1 MIYLSMTLSKILRYI
16 FLATFNALIV
26 YAVPLA
32 LSFESWFFLSLILV
46 IGILVNVVYFT
57 DRFQP
62 MKWILP
68 GMIFMLSF
76 VVFPAVY
83 NSYVSFTNWSTGH
96 ILTKTQ
102 AIGILEDRVF
112 TPDDQKGLEFEM
124 YILQDLDLNFY
135 YVANLDSENIL
146 FGRAVSDDEI
156 FTTSYATH
164 EPSLFINGEFSTPDG
179 YYQLSGK
186 EQIANS
192 TTLQELSLVIDKN
205 TRAQLYKISVFGAST
220 GRLTS
225 TSQLYTYDEIN
236 DALFNNATNTLC
248 PVVKDNFEC
257 EGKEIEPGWR
267 VYVGGENYSKL
278 FSSQRIRGPLG
289 VVTKWTFQ
297 FALLSVIFSFAV
309 GLLLSMIL
317 NKDGLKFQRI
327 YRAVFIL
334 PYAIPA
340 FVSALVWKGLLNP
353 DYGVINSWLGP
364 LYEILDVEPV
374 KWLKTKES
382 ARSAVL
388 LVNTWLGFP
397 YMFLITTGALQS
409 IPKELIEAAK
419 VDGATGIQ
427 SFWRITF
434 PLLMVSISPLLIG
447 SFAFN
452 FNNFTLIFLLSG
464 GGPPIVGSE
473 VSVGWTDILI
483 SFTYKLAISGGRGNL
498 FGLASSVTII
508 IFALVLIISAI
519 SFRYTKRLER
529 IYGNI

>member
-1 MIYLSMTLSKILRYI
+1 MTISKIFRYT
-16 FLATFNALIV
+16 FLAIINSLIV
-26 YAVPLA
+26 YAIPLT
-32 LSFESWFFLSLILV
+32 LTFESWFLLSLIIV
-46 IGILVNVVYFT
+46 IGILINLVYFS
-57 DRFQP
+57 DRFLP

-68 GMIFMLSF
+68 GMIFMISF
-76 VVFPAVY
+76 VVFPALY

-102 AIGILEDRVF
+102 AINILEDRVY
-112 TPDDQKGLEFEM
+112 TPENQKGIEFEM
-124 YILQDLDLNFY
+124 FILQDSSLDFY
-135 YVANLDSENIL
+135 YVANLDSNNIL
-146 FGRAVSDDEI
+146 FGKAVSDDEI
-156 FTTSYATH
+156 FTTSYANH
-164 EPSLFINGEFSTPDG
+164 EPSLFVNNEFVTPDG
-179 YYQLSGK
+179 YYLLSGK

-192 TTLQELSLVIDKN
+192 TTLQDLSLIIDES
-205 TRAQLYKISVFGAST
+205 TRVQLYKISVFGAST
-220 GRLTS
+220 GRLSS
-225 TSQLYTYDEIN
+225 TSQLYTYDDLN
-236 DALFNNATNTLC
+236 DVMINNADNLPC
-248 PVVKDNFEC
+248 PVVKDNFVC
-257 EGKEIEPGWR
+257 DGKEIEPGWR
-267 VYVGGENYSKL
+267 VFVGGENYRNL
-278 FSSQRIRGPLG
+278 FSNQRIRGPLG

-297 FALLSVIFSFAV
+297 FAFLSVFLCFVV
-309 GLLLSMIL
+309 GLFLSMIL
-317 NKDGLKFQRI
+317 NKDGLKFKRI
-327 YRAVFIL
+327 YRAIFIL

-340 FVSALVWKGLLNP
+340 FVSVLVWKGLLNP
-353 DYGVINSWLGP
+353 DYGLINSWLGP
-364 LYEILDVEPV
+364 LYEIFDIEPI
-374 KWLKTKES
+374 KWLTTKES

-419 VDGATGIQ
+419 VDGASGLQ

-452 FNNFTLIFLLSG
+452 FNNFTLIFLLTG
-464 GGPPIVGSE
+464 GGPPIVGSD
-473 VSVGWTDILI
+473 VAVGWTDILI

-508 IFALVLIISAI
+508 IFFIVLVISAI

>member
-1 MIYLSMTLSKILRYI
+1 MIYLSMTLSKISRYVL
-16 FLATFNALIV
+16 LAIFNALIV
-26 YAVPLA
+26 YTIPLA
-32 LSFESWFFLSLILV
+32 LTFESWFFLSLTLV

-68 GMIFMLSF
+68 GMIFMISF
-76 VVFPAVY
+76 VVFPAIY
-83 NSYVSFTNWSTGH
+83 NTFVSFTNWSTGH
-96 ILTKTQ
+96 ILTKAQ
-102 AIGILEDRVF
+102 AISVLEDRVF

-124 YILQDLDLNFY
+124 YILQDQDLKFY
-135 YVANLDSENIL
+135 YVANLDSDNIL

-156 FTTSYATH
+156 FSTSYATH
-164 EPSLFINGEFSTPDG
+164 EPSLFINGEFSIPDG
-179 YYQLSGK
+179 FYQLSGK

-192 TTLQELSLVIDKN
+192 TTLQELSLVIDQN

-225 TSQLYTYDEIN
+225 TSQLYTYDELN
-236 DALFNNATNTLC
+236 DVLINNATNSIC
-248 PVVKDNFEC
+248 PVIKDNFEC
-257 EGKEIEPGWR
+257 DGNEIEPGWR
-267 VYVGGENYSKL
+267 VYVGGENYRKL
-278 FSSQRIRGPLG
+278 FSSQRIRGPLNI
-289 VVTKWTFQ
+289 VTKWTFQ

-309 GLLLSMIL
+309 GLLLSVIL

-327 YRAVFIL
+327 YRSVFIL

-419 VDGATGIQ
+419 VDGATGLQ

>member
-1 MIYLSMTLSKILRYI
+1 MAFSKILRYS
-16 FLATFNALIV
+16 FLALFNALIV
-26 YAVPLA
+26 YAVPLTLA
-32 LSFESWFFLSLILV
+32 FESWFLLSLILL
-46 IGILVNVVYFT
+46 IGILVNVVYFS

-68 GMIFMLSF
+68 GMIFMISF

-83 NSYVSFTNWSTGH
+83 NTFVSFTNWSTGH
-96 ILTKTQ
+96 ILTKSQ
-102 AIGILEDRVF
+102 AVGVLEDRVF
-112 TPDDQKGLEFEM
+112 TPEDQKGLEFEM
-124 YILQDLDLNFY
+124 FILQDIDLNFY
-135 YVANLDSENIL
+135 YVANLDSDNIL

-156 FTTSYATH
+156 FTSTYASH
-164 EPSLFINGEFSTPDG
+164 EPSLLSNGEFVAPEG
-179 YYQLSGK
+179 YYLLSGK

-192 TTLQELSLVIDKN
+192 TTLQDLSLIIDKN

-220 GRLTS
+220 GRLSS

-236 DALFNNATNTLC
+236 DALINNATNTIC
-248 PVVKDNFEC
+248 PVNIDNFEC
-257 EGKEIEPGWR
+257 EGVEVEPGWR
-267 VYVGGENYSKL
+267 VFVGTENYRKL
-278 FSSQRIRGPLG
+278 FSSQRIRGPLN

-297 FALLSVIFSFAV
+297 FALLTVLFSFAV
-309 GLLLSMIL
+309 GLFLSMIL
-317 NKDGLKFQRI
+317 NKEGLKFQKI
-327 YRAVFIL
+327 YRAIFIL

-340 FVSALVWKGLLNP
+340 FVSVLVWKGLLNP
-353 DYGVINSWLGP
+353 DYGVINTWLGP
-364 LYEILDVEPV
+364 LYELLDIEPI
-374 KWLKTKES
+374 KWLKTKDS

-409 IPKELIEAAK
+409 IPKDLIEAAK
-419 VDGATGIQ
+419 VDGATGLQ

-464 GGPPIVGSE
+464 GGPPIIGSE

-508 IFALVLIISAI
+508 VFAIVLLISAI

>member
-16 FLATFNALIV
+16 FLAVFNALIV
-26 YAVPLA
+26 YAFPLTLA
-32 LSFESWFFLSLILV
+32 YESWFFLSLIIV
-46 IGILVNVVYFT
+46 IGLLVNFVYFT
-57 DRFQP
+57 EKFQP

-83 NSYVSFTNWSTGH
+83 NTFVSFTNWSTGH

-102 AIGILEDRVF
+102 AISVLEDRVY
-112 TPDDQKGLEFEM
+112 TPENQKGIEFDI
-124 YILQDLDLNFY
+124 YILQDIDLSFY
-135 YVANLDSENIL
+135 YVAYLNDQNIL
-146 FGRAVSDDEI
+146 FGKAVSDDEI
-156 FTTSYATH
+156 FSSSLATH
-164 EPSLFINGEFSTPDG
+164 EPSLFNNGKFVTPDG
-179 YYQLSGK
+179 FTLLTGK

-192 TTLQELSLVIDKN
+192 SSLQELSLVIDKN

-220 GRLTS
+220 GRLSS
-225 TSQLYTYDEIN
+225 TSQLYKYDDVN
-236 DALFNNATNTLC
+236 DTLINNATNTVC

-267 VYVGGENYSKL
+267 VFVGGENYRKL
-278 FSSQRIRGPLG
+278 FSSQRIRGPLN
-289 VVTKWTFQ
+289 VVAKWTFQ
-297 FALLSVIFSFAV
+297 FALLSVLLSFAV
-309 GLLLSMIL
+309 GLFLSMIL
-317 NKDGLKFQRI
+317 NKNGLRFQRI
-327 YRAVFIL
+327 YRAIFIL

-353 DYGVINSWLGP
+353 DYGLINSWLGP
-364 LYEILDVEPV
+364 IYELVDAEPI
-374 KWLKTKES
+374 KWLTTKES
-382 ARSAVL
+382 ARTAVL

-409 IPKELIEAAK
+409 IPRELIEAAK
-419 VDGATGIQ
+419 VDGASGLQ

-464 GGPPIVGSE
+464 GGPPIVGSD

-529 IYGNI
+529 VYGNI